1 MRQIRVLTYMGEE
14 INGNS
19 WDEILGVLKA
29 SNYGRP
35 ADLQETMQ
43 RLAERIYTV
52 AGEVVGIG
60 TYEDFGH
67 ELQRV
72 GFLKILK
79 DEVVY
84 EPEEQEKAGRDKPQ
98 E

>member
-43 RLAERIYTV
+43 RP
-52 AGEVVGIG
+52 
-60 TYEDFGH
+60 F
-67 ELQRV
+67 
-72 GFLKILK
+72 
-79 DEVVY
+79 
-84 EPEEQEKAGRDKPQ
+84 
-98 E
+98 